1 MIGLVQAELLK
12 LRTTRTTYA
21 LLGTALAVVLGVLIL
36 VLAFF
41 ARGSSVD
48 DEDLGALFSLTAIAD
63 MLVLSLGIVGG
74 AGEFRHGTI
83 TSALLVTPTRWP
95 VVVAKAIA
103 YAIAGFAYAV
113 ATIVLCLVVAL
124 PWLAVKDASFDLG
137 GSAWVVPVAGRIL
150 VATLTAALGVG
161 VGTLF
166 RNQAAG
172 LVVALV
178 YLLAIEPALAAVSGG
193 IARYGLNGATLAMFG
208 SGNFSS
214 DPLPF
219 GVGCLLYL
227 GYVSSFVAAGIVV
240 LMRRDV
246 S

>member
-41 ARGSSVD
+41 DRGSSVD

-150 VATLTAALGVG
+150 VATLTPRSASA
-161 VGTLF
+161 
-166 RNQAAG
+166 
-172 LVVALV
+172 
-178 YLLAIEPALAAVSGG
+178 SGPSS
-193 IARYGLNGATLAMFG
+193 ATRR
-208 SGNFSS
+208 
-214 DPLPF
+214 P
-219 GVGCLLYL
+219 
-227 GYVSSFVAAGIVV
+227 VSSSRSCTCSPSSRPW
-240 LMRRDV
+240 RR
-246 S
+246 SRGASPGTA